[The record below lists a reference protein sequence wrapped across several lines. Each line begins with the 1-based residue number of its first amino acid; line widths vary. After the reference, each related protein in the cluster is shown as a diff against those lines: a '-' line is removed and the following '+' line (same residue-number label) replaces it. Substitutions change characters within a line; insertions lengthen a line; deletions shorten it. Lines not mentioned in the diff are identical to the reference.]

1 MAVLVGFI
9 AKQGLKKAIQKYG
22 KTVVTSMIRTSP
34 QVAAQAAKNWV
45 ILLQSMYPMV
55 KSVQEK

>member
-1 MAVLVGFI
+1 
-9 AKQGLKKAIQKYG
+9 
-22 KTVVTSMIRTSP
+22 MIRTSP
-34 QVAAQAAKNWV
+34 QVAAQAAKKWV